1 MMEFDFTEEQKM
13 LQTTLREFATAELEP
28 VAAQIDKSG
37 EFPAAEIKKMADLG
51 LFGLIIPE
59 KYGGSGRG
67 KTDLCI
73 AVEELARASAAID
86 NYFRISLSLSIV
98 PIMQY
103 GTEAQ
108 KQAYLPA
115 HARGEKLACFAW
127 TESASGSDP
136 SALKTSAVKKGG
148 GYVINGTKQFISLGD
163 KAGVTILFAVT
174 DPSLRNRGITAFIVD
189 KGTPGLTVNLLED
202 KLGMHG
208 LSSTELVF
216 QDCFIPEEN
225 RIGEE
230 GQGIKIAL
238 DALDISRITVGA
250 EAVGISRAAYEA
262 ALKYSRE
269 REQFGEPIANF
280 QAIQWMLVDMA
291 TQIDAA
297 RLMTYQAAFLCDQ
310 GRRCL
315 KEAAMAKLYASEV
328 AAFVTSKAIQIHGG
342 YGYMRSYPVE
352 RYFRDAK
359 ITEIYEGTSEIMRL
373 TIAREIL
380 RQA

>member
-1 MMEFDFTEEQKM
+1 MMEFDLTEEQKM
-13 LQTTLREFATAELEP
+13 LQTTLREFATEELE
-28 VAAQIDKSG
+28 AAGTRIDKTG
-37 EFPAAEIKKMADLG
+37 EFPAAELKKMADLG

-73 AVEELARASAAID
+73 AVEELSRASAAID
-86 NYFRISLSLSIV
+86 NYLRISLSLSII
-98 PIMQY
+98 PIMEH

-108 KQAYLPA
+108 KQAYLTA

-127 TESASGSDP
+127 TEAASGSDP
-136 SALKTSAVKKGG
+136 LALQTTAVKKGD
-148 GYVINGTKQFISLGD
+148 GYVINGTKQFISFGD
-163 KAGVTILFAVT
+163 RADVTILFAVT
-174 DPSLRNRGITAFIVD
+174 DASLGHHGITAFIVD
-189 KGTPGLTVNLLED
+189 KGTPGLTVNLFEE
-202 KLGMHG
+202 KLGMNG

-216 QDCFIPEEN
+216 QDCYIPAEN

-230 GQGIKIAL
+230 GQGVKIAL

-262 ALKYSRE
+262 ALKYSKE
-269 REQFGEPIANF
+269 RQQFDKPIADF

-291 TQIDAA
+291 IQIDAA
-297 RLMTYQAAFLCDQ
+297 RLMTYHAAYLCDQ
-310 GRRCL
+310 GRPCL

-328 AAFVTSKAIQIHGG
+328 AAFVTTKAIQIHGG

-352 RYFRDAK
+352 RYFRDARV
-359 ITEIYEGTSEIMRL
+359 TEIYEGTSEMMRL

-380 RQA
+380 KQE